1 MKIAEPRQ
9 TFVAPPERHPSH
21 RFALFNLGFRPLY
34 LCGAACAAVALAV
47 WLLVLHGVPLAGGYL
62 MKLNPVAWHAHEM
75 VFGFAAAIIAG
86 FLLTAVRA
94 WTGMT
99 TARGYTLALL
109 VAMWLV
115 ARVLVWSG
123 PAVPAAVLDSLFLP
137 AVALLLL
144 RTLRRAGNRRNYF
157 LVPVLL
163 LFGLLNALFHYF
175 TLHGEADFALRCVV
189 ASIGIVVLLVS
200 VIAGRVVPMFT
211 ANAIPGLVSRRW
223 RPVELAVPP
232 ITLLALFADAAQVAP
247 WVDAT
252 FAALA
257 GAVHV
262 ARMVA
267 WRSYAVRRPP
277 ILLVLHL
284 AYAWI
289 PVGFALLALSA
300 IGELPHTLAV
310 HAFTAGAIGGAII
323 AMITRTSRGHTGKP
337 LTADR
342 RDIAS
347 YTLVMAGSALR
358 VFGPLVAPQFFLFW
372 VTTAGLCWIA
382 GFGTYVA
389 AYALPL
395 CRPREDGKPG

>member
-1 MKIAEPRQ
+1 MKIAEPHP
-9 TFVAPPERHPSH
+9 TFVAPPERQPSH

-34 LCGAACAAVALAV
+34 LGGAACATVALTL
-47 WLLVLHGVPLAGGYL
+47 WLLVLSGVPLSGGYL

-75 VFGFAAAIIAG
+75 VFGFAAAVIAG

-94 WTGMT
+94 WTGMM
-99 TARGYTLALL
+99 TARGLTLALV
-109 VAMWLV
+109 VATWLV

-123 PAVPAAVLDSLFLP
+123 PAVPAAVIDSLFLP

-144 RTLRRAGNRRNYF
+144 RTLHRAGNRRNYF

-175 TLHGEADFALRCVV
+175 MLSGEADFALRCVM
-189 ASIGIVVLLVS
+189 ASVGIIVLLVS
-200 VIAGRVVPMFT
+200 VITGRVVPMFT
-211 ANAIPGLVSRRW
+211 TNAIPGFVSRRW

-232 ITLLALFADAAQVAP
+232 VTLLALLADAAQAGPFVVAP
-247 WVDAT
+247 L
-252 FAALA
+252 AALA
-257 GAVHV
+257 CAIHV
-262 ARMVA
+262 ARLVA

-277 ILLVLHL
+277 ILLILHL

-289 PVGFALLALSA
+289 PVGFALLVLSA
-300 IGELPHTLAV
+300 FGDVPHTLAM
-310 HAFTAGAIGGAII
+310 HAFTAGVIGGAII
-323 AMITRTSRGHTGKP
+323 SMITRTARGHTGKP

-358 VFGPLVAPQFFLFW
+358 VFGPLVAPRFFLFW
-372 VTTAGLCWIA
+372 ITAAGLCWIV
-382 GFGTYVA
+382 GFGLYVI

-395 CRPREDGKPG
+395 CRPRQDGKPG